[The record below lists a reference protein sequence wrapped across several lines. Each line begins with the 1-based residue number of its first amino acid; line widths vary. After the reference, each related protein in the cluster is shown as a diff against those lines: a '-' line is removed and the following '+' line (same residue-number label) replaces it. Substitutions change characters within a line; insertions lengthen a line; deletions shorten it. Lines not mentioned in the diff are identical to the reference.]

1 MTLAFELLLPAGLL
15 LAIATTATASA
26 RAVIIRT
33 EHINGRMTL
42 GFD

>member
-33 EHINGRMTL
+33 EHINRRMTL

>member
-1 MTLAFELLLPAGLL
+1 MAASELLLPAGLL
-15 LAIATTATASA
+15 LAATTTTATASA